1 MRWLWLLFLL
11 GCQSSQNPF
20 ASGVAKAMPTPPKAE
35 NAVAWSLFPLSLSGG
50 LAILAGI
57 VAMIWFPGPSGRRA
71 LVVGIII
78 SLVPPIFLA
87 LEHSLLVPVSIATVV
102 VGGGMLVFYLARSW
116 ERQRH
121 GPGVS
126 K

>member
-1 MRWLWLLFLL
+1 MRWLSLLFML
-11 GCQSSQNPF
+11 GCQASQNPF
-20 ASGVAKAMPTPPKAE
+20 VSGVSKAIPEAPNPQ
-35 NAVAWSLFPLSLSGG
+35 NHVAWSLYPLSLSGG

-71 LVVGIII
+71 LVVGVII

-87 LEHSLLVPVSIATVV
+87 LEHNLLVPVSIATVV

-121 GPGVS
+121 GQGVS

>member
-1 MRWLWLLFLL
+1 MRWLCLLFML
-11 GCQSSQNPF
+11 GCQGSQNPF
-20 ASGVAKAMPTPPKAE
+20 VSGVSEAIPQAPHPQ
-35 NAVAWSLFPLSLSGG
+35 NHVAWSLYPLSLSGG

-87 LEHSLLVPVSIATVV
+87 LEHSLLIPVSIATVV
-102 VGGGMLVFYLARSW
+102 VGGGMLVFYIARSW
-116 ERQRH
+116 ERQR
-121 GPGVS
+121 GC
-126 K
+126 KKD

>member
-1 MRWLWLLFLL
+1 MRWLCLLFLL
-11 GCQSSQNPF
+11 GCQSAQNPLT
-20 ASGVAKAMPTPPKAE
+20 SGVAKAMPEAPHSQ
-35 NAVAWSLFPLSLSGG
+35 NHVAWSLFPLSLSGG

-121 GPGVS
+121 GQGVS

>member
-11 GCQSSQNPF
+11 GCQGAQNPLT
-20 ASGVAKAMPTPPKAE
+20 SGVAKAMPTPPKAE

-50 LAILAGI
+50 LAILAGV

-121 GPGVS
+121 GQGVS

>member
-1 MRWLWLLFLL
+1 MRWLWFLFLL
-11 GCQSSQNPF
+11 GCQGAQNPF
-20 ASGVAKAMPTPPKAE
+20 ASGVAKAMPAAPHPQ
-35 NAVAWSLFPLSLSGG
+35 NHVAWSLYPLSLSGG
-50 LAILAGI
+50 LAILAGV

-71 LVVGIII
+71 LLVGIII

-87 LEHSLLVPVSIATVV
+87 LEHSLLIPVSIATVV

-121 GPGVS
+121 GKEVS